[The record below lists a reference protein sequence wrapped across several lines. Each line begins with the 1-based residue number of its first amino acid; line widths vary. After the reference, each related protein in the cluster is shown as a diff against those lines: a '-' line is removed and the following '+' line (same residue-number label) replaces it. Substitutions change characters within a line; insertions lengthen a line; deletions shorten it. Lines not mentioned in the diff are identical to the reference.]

1 MLASVG
7 SRRSAGANHV
17 MAACSV
23 VALALA
29 GAMAMPDRALAQTAP
44 DEGSQPGEIIVTA
57 QKRAQNV
64 NAVPMSITALGS
76 QQLEQAGVKD
86 VTDLSKVTPGLTFG
100 QNNLGVPVLTLRGVG
115 YNDVGIATR
124 LPVTTYLDEAQLPFS
139 IEAAGIGLD
148 TERVEVL
155 KGPQGT
161 LFGSNSTGGA
171 INFIA
176 RKPTDHFE
184 AGGSATYGRFSQ
196 ADLSAYISGPV
207 SDTLSVR
214 VAAEHRGLGDW
225 QRSYTRADS
234 RGQRDFNNGRVSLL
248 WKPSSQF
255 HALLTAS
262 GWTDRGDVQGTQLS
276 FLLAGAQPGVATY
289 PLSPANARA
298 ADWDAGKS
306 FRRSNKYRQVSLRM
320 DYDISDAVTLTSLSN
335 YLKVNV
341 DLLIDADGT
350 ALTATHNGQRGTSE
364 SFSQELR
371 VAGKFDR
378 LHVLGGVSYSNDITH
393 DNLSSIINVSSAKAG
408 LGFNQL
414 DGVTNQNVKN
424 YAVFGNAEF
433 KVTDQLTL
441 QGGAR
446 FTQSNNDGSTCL
458 GLDPGDGTAS
468 AGLNGIQNFLR
479 GLFGLAPLPPV
490 GRGRCAAIN
499 TTTLTQQDT
508 LMNLRLH
515 ENNVSWRAGLQF
527 EPSNATLLYANV
539 SKGYKQGTLPLFGGI
554 ATDEAVPVSQESVI
568 AYEAGFKQSIADRKV
583 QLNGAVYYSDYKNKQ
598 VLGFIPVPVLG
609 SSAGLVNIPKS
620 RIWGAELQAVARP
633 VDGLTLTA
641 AGSYTDAQ
649 ISGDYT
655 APDALGV
662 TRNFR
667 GTVLPYAPKWQ
678 LSGSARYERP
688 LSDTL
693 KGFVGANIAYQSRS
707 YGNIGADKILVIKP
721 YSTTDLQLGVDGG
734 DGKWRAYVWGRNV
747 FDAYYWTNTA
757 KLIDTVNRW
766 AGMPATY
773 GVTVAF
779 DIK

>member
-1 MLASVG
+1 MLASASG
-7 SRRSAGANHV
+7 RRNAEPNRFMV
-17 MAACSV
+17 ACSV
-23 VALALA
+23 AAIGLA
-29 GAMAMPDRALAQTAP
+29 GALAMPSQAMAQSVAA
-44 DEGSQPGEIIVTA
+44 DELQPGEIIVTA
-57 QKRAQNV
+57 QKRSQSANT
-64 NAVPMSITALGS
+64 VPMSITALSS

-148 TERVEVL
+148 VERVEVL

-184 AGGSATYGRFSQ
+184 AGGSATYGRFNQ
-196 ADLSAYISGPV
+196 ADLSAYVSGPL

-234 RGQRDFNNGRVSLL
+234 RGERDFNNGRVSVL
-248 WKPSSQF
+248 WKPSAQF
-255 HALLTAS
+255 RALLTAS
-262 GWTDRGDVQGTQLS
+262 GWTDRGDVQATQLS
-276 FLLAGAQPGVATY
+276 YLLATARPSVAAY
-289 PLSPANARA
+289 PLAPPDSRS
-298 ADWDAGKS
+298 ADWDAGTP

-320 DYDISDAVTLTSLSN
+320 DYDVADGITVTSLTN

-350 ALTATHNGQRGTSE
+350 DLTATHNGQRGTSK
-364 SFSQELR
+364 SLSQELR

-378 LHVLGGVSYSNDITH
+378 LDVLAGVSYANDITNDH
-393 DNLSSIINVSSAKAG
+393 LSSIINASSAQAG

-424 YAVFGNAEF
+424 YAVFGNAEL
-433 KVTDQLTL
+433 KVTDQITL

-446 FTQSNNDGSTCL
+446 YTQSNNDGSTCL

-468 AGLNGIQNFLR
+468 AGLNGIQNYLR
-479 GLFGLAPLPPV
+479 SLFGLAPLAPV
-490 GRGRCAAIN
+490 GPGRCAAIN

-527 EPSNATLLYANV
+527 EPSRETLLYANV

-568 AYEAGFKQSIADRKV
+568 AYEAGFKQSLADRKV
-583 QLNGAVYYSDYKNKQ
+583 QVNGAVYYSDYKNKQ

-620 RIWGAELQAVARP
+620 RIWGAELQVVARP
-633 VDGLTLTA
+633 ADGLTLTA
-641 AGSYTDAQ
+641 AGSYTDAK

-678 LSGSARYERP
+678 LSGSARYEWP
-688 LSDTL
+688 LNDDL

-707 YGNIGADKILVIKP
+707 YGNIGSDKILEIKP

-747 FDAYYWTNTA
+747 FNAYYWTNTA

-766 AGMPATY
+766 TGMPATY